1 MFWLLSTLHVCPLN
15 VLLAGARGAIIL
27 DKIIFYSLLGLLV
40 ITLLPYGT
48 VEVWST
54 AIWELLVLAL
64 TLLWGIHSVIN
75 KRLEI
80 VANPLVWPMLGL
92 LAVAAI
98 QLIPFSSGPRRTI
111 TYDSFAT
118 FDAGVKLF
126 VMILFFLLFSTFV
139 NSDERRRKIVTVVI
153 IMAAAIALIGIG
165 QSYLT
170 KLIWPKGSFGPFVN
184 RNHFAGFLEMAAGLT
199 GARILSRTIKREKL
213 MLYICFLILIC
224 TGIILSASRGG
235 FLALGGVV
243 VFLGLSSIPTRAE
256 KSGREGAGKSVQ
268 LRFVAALILLVVM
281 AGGAMLLTQSDELM
295 QRFGNYQAEI
305 KSAELADE
313 RFSRKELWEVTTRMI
328 KDHPLLGVGVGAYQ
342 YAYPRYDQSSG
353 ILRAEQAHN
362 DYLQIVVDAGVVGGI
377 LALAYLIILFARG
390 FSFTQTRNQ
399 IHRGVVLGAL
409 AGCFGIAVHSFVDF
423 NLQVTANA
431 QLFVALAALATTK
444 QSEEEK
450 SRAANELS
458 VYAEYA
464 R

>member
-1 MFWLLSTLHVCPLN
+1 MVVN
-15 VLLAGARGAIIL
+15 KVLTRSRGTIIL

-54 AIWELLVLAL
+54 AIWELLILAL

-80 VANPLVWPMLGL
+80 AANPLVWPMLGL

-118 FDAGVKLF
+118 LDAGVKLL

-139 NSDERRRKIVTVVI
+139 NTDERRRKIVTVVI
-153 IMAAAIALIGIG
+153 VMAATIALIGIG

-184 RNHFAGFLEMAAGLT
+184 RNHFAGFLEMAAGLA

-256 KSGREGAGKSVQ
+256 KSGREGTGKSVQ

-295 QRFGNYQAEI
+295 QRFGNFQAEV

-313 RFSRKELWEVTTRMI
+313 RFSRKELWQVTTRII
-328 KDHPLLGVGVGAYQ
+328 KDHPRLGVG
-342 YAYPRYDQSSG
+342 
-353 ILRAEQAHN
+353 
-362 DYLQIVVDAGVVGGI
+362 
-377 LALAYLIILFARG
+377 
-390 FSFTQTRNQ
+390 SF
-399 IHRGVVLGAL
+399 L
-409 AGCFGIAVHSFVDF
+409 
-423 NLQVTANA
+423 
-431 QLFVALAALATTK
+431 
-444 QSEEEK
+444 
-450 SRAANELS
+450 
-458 VYAEYA
+458 
-464 R
+464 